1 MPFCWRRP
9 VPRVRAIGWLTL
21 APVSALLA
29 LQWLRVS
36 PGISVTLVEIDPQ
49 LAELAGR
56 NAQLNGLADRVRAVA
71 LDAAAPARAF
81 AAAAL
86 PAESVMR
93 VLMNPPF
100 HDPTRER
107 VSPDAAR
114 RLAHAAPRD
123 VLAAWVKTAVRLLR
137 PRGSLTL
144 IWRADGLGDVL
155 AVLAP
160 AFGSVSV
167 LPVHPRPDE
176 PAIRVIVNAVK
187 ASRAPLRLLP
197 GLSLTDAAGR
207 PTAAAEA
214 VLRDGTALTGRT
226 D

>member
-1 MPFCWRRP
+1 M
-9 VPRVRAIGWLTL
+9 
-21 APVSALLA
+21 
-29 LQWLRVS
+29 
-36 PGISVTLVEIDPQ
+36 TLVEIDTQ

-155 AVLAP
+155 AVLVP

-167 LPVHPRPDE
+167 LPVHPRPDRARDPRDRE
-176 PAIRVIVNAVK
+176 CSEGQPRAAPVAPRAIAH
-187 ASRAPLRLLP
+187 
-197 GLSLTDAAGR
+197 
-207 PTAAAEA
+207 
-214 VLRDGTALTGRT
+214 
-226 D
+226 

>member
-1 MPFCWRRP
+1 MNFVPMPGRAPPDAITEDAVLGGRLKLLQQKRGH
-9 VPRVRAIGWLTL
+9 RVGHDAI
-21 APVSALLA
+21 LLA
-29 LQWLRVS
+29 AACPARTGDRVVDLGAGVGAAGLAVAARV

-49 LAELAGR
+49 LAEFAGR

-86 PAESVMR
+86 PAESAMR

-100 HDPTRER
+100 HDPARER

-160 AFGSVSV
+160 RSAQCRYCRCIRAQMS
-167 LPVHPRPDE
+167 PRS
-176 PAIRVIVNAVK
+176 A
-187 ASRAPLRLLP
+187 
-197 GLSLTDAAGR
+197 
-207 PTAAAEA
+207 
-214 VLRDGTALTGRT
+214 
-226 D
+226 